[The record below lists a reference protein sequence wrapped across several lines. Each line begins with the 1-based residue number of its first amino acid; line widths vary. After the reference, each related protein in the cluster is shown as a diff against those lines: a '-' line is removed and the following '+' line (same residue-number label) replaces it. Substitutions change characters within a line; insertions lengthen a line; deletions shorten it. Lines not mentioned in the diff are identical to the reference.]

1 VGFLYDPKRPLEAS
15 FARAWRAALQERQPR
30 LALRLNAPY
39 RGWTDG
45 LTTAL
50 RRQWSAKR
58 YVGIELE
65 VNQRFVLAGKQAW
78 PALQRDLLDSLRHAL
93 AQSM

>member
-1 VGFLYDPKRPLEAS
+1 
-15 FARAWRAALQERQPR
+15 
-30 LALRLNAPY
+30 
-39 RGWTDG
+39 
-45 LTTAL
+45 
-50 RRQWSAKR
+50 
-58 YVGIELE
+58 VGIELE